1 MYMYKYP
8 TQPNEI
14 YHYGI
19 KRRSG
24 RYPYGSGD
32 RPYQHQGTKK
42 LTSSE
47 QISKDTFDKIK
58 SIHDSLTEHE
68 KKYLGEM
75 SISKYT
81 RYAKTLGDSYIT
93 MDDYGGEYKDEHPH
107 NGLIISIASGKK
119 DRGSGNTDKLIK
131 KAIKDSG
138 TEPLIAEIDVDNVYS
153 KKLFERNGFK
163 YFDEIDDIMFYR
175 FDKDL
180 KHSECE
186 VKFKMN
192 NIQYLSH
199 GGPGSGRYP
208 WGSGKRP
215 YQRLEMSGN
224 NAVMARKGI
233 SGYIRSRKQKKA
245 EKQQKEVEAEKQKRK
260 REEERLDADKE
271 RVLREGTI
279 SEVMKYR
286 GRLTNKELEGAVNR
300 LTLESKLKNMSER
313 EMKSGMDKMNEM
325 MKKVKMGT
333 EWVNIGTETYNTLA
347 SIYNATPEGRRKP
360 LRTVRRS

>member
-1 MYMYKYP
+1 
-8 TQPNEI
+8 
-14 YHYGI
+14 
-19 KRRSG
+19 
-24 RYPYGSGD
+24 
-32 RPYQHQGTKK
+32 
-42 LTSSE
+42 
-47 QISKDTFDKIK
+47 
-58 SIHDSLTEHE
+58 
-68 KKYLGEM
+68 
-75 SISKYT
+75 
-81 RYAKTLGDSYIT
+81 
-93 MDDYGGEYKDEHPH
+93 
-107 NGLIISIASGKK
+107 
-119 DRGSGNTDKLIK
+119 
-131 KAIKDSG
+131 
-138 TEPLIAEIDVDNVYS
+138 
-153 KKLFERNGFK
+153 
-163 YFDEIDDIMFYR
+163 
-175 FDKDL
+175 
-180 KHSECE
+180 
-186 VKFKMN
+186 MN